1 MLPVFGDTDTMSD
14 CGCHADRVQSEAE
27 RRAVRWALILNA
39 AMFLI
44 GGVAG
49 VIAHSSGVLAD
60 ALDMLADASAYA
72 IALAAVGKT
81 VQFKQRAASTSGW
94 ILAILG
100 ASVLID
106 VIRRAFGEA
115 SPEAWIMLPMAT
127 LSLIVNAVVLRM
139 LHPFRKGE
147 VHLRATWIFTRA
159 DVVANLGVIVAAL
172 MVLATGTK
180 WPDLAIG
187 LAIGLYVIKEAVEIL
202 RDARADRRSA
212 ASHGTTP

>member
-1 MLPVFGDTDTMSD
+1 MSD
-14 CGCHADRVQSEAE
+14 CGCHTDKVQSEAE
-27 RRAVRWALILNA
+27 RRVVRWALVLNA
-39 AMFLI
+39 AMFVL

-49 VIAHSSGVLAD
+49 VLAHSSGVLAD

-72 IALAAVGKT
+72 IALVAVGKAAT
-81 VQFKQRAASTSGW
+81 FKRRAASTSGW
-94 ILAILG
+94 ILLALG
-100 ASVLID
+100 AGVVLD
-106 VIRRAFGEA
+106 AVRRGFGEA
-115 SPEAWIMLPMAT
+115 EPLALIMLPMAT

-172 MVLATGTK
+172 IVLVTGTR

-187 LAIGLYVIKEAVEIL
+187 IAIGLYVIKEAVEIL
-202 RDARADRRSA
+202 RDARAERRAAAA
-212 ASHGTTP
+212 ASPSR